1 MSCNYCCCAA
11 VILEIYYSKYF
22 VWLGAGP
29 EQQRPCAYSFSFI
42 PNSWNRLS
50 PTARHPTL
58 PKATSFWY
66 STLVYSDIQRL
77 WIPKLLPPCSYPTIK
92 SHFLAQ
98 LLQAEL

>member
-1 MSCNYCCCAA
+1 MLLLYLGFT
-11 VILEIYYSKYF
+11 I

-42 PNSWNRLS
+42 LTSWNQLS

-58 PKATSFWY
+58 PKGASFWY
-66 STLVYSDIQRL
+66 SALAHSDIQHL
-77 WIPKLLPPCSYPTIK
+77 WIPKLLPPCNYPTIE